1 MVVLLIRVKKPLI
14 IVAECWITLLNA
26 VRAVLVLDIANCV
39 CCAVLLCK
47 FHKLG
52 IMPSFET
59 LSRGGLKFV
68 DDFRKGYKTAHD
80 DY

>member
-1 MVVLLIRVKKPLI
+1 M
-14 IVAECWITLLNA
+14 AECWITLLNA

-39 CCAVLLCK
+39 CCAVLCCAVLVCK

-52 IMPSFET
+52 IIPSFET

>member
-39 CCAVLLCK
+39 CCAVLYVIFISWVLC
-47 FHKLG
+47 LVLRPCQG
-52 IMPSFET
+52 
-59 LSRGGLKFV
+59 V
-68 DDFRKGYKTAHD
+68 D
-80 DY
+80 